1 MKQGENTVAVR
12 YSIRNR
18 SRKPAELKIVPFYQ
32 FTAKGSEPELQQE
45 FQYTESA
52 VISNGMTLYFR
63 TNGILSDTEEIRENY
78 FYSYDACDGRRETGL
93 TSPDI

>member
-32 FTAKGSEPELQQE
+32 FTAKGSEPEPEQK
-45 FQYTESA
+45 FQYTK
-52 VISNGMTLYFR
+52 MQ
-63 TNGILSDTEEIRENY
+63 
-78 FYSYDACDGRRETGL
+78 
-93 TSPDI
+93 